1 MFSYSQLHR
10 YTQLYNPYTTTF
22 TVNSYSTNIR
32 FLEHVVLNMSLTLE
46 NYGTEYYYDD
56 LAYHNYDMYDFL
68 TESHPRRGDI
78 QVELTSPHGTKSVL
92 LPYRKFDFVN
102 YVGYSNWPFM
112 SVHHWGESPLGTW
125 KLKVSFK
132 SSSGYVTVRVNGLEL
147 YGVSNFSK
155 PPSPSEP
162 SSPSS
167 GPSPIFSSSTYK
179 PPSPSEPSS
188 LSSGPSPTS
197 SSSTYKPPSPSEPSS
212 LSSGPSPTSSSSTY
226 KPPSPSDKLPIIIAI
241 TVGAFVFIIL
251 AGLFAIIACFWNYN
265 KKNRQSRGYR
275 RMDVSPVNT

>member
-1 MFSYSQLHR
+1 
-10 YTQLYNPYTTTF
+10 
-22 TVNSYSTNIR
+22 
-32 FLEHVVLNMSLTLE
+32 MSLTLE

-132 SSSGYVTVRVNGLEL
+132 SSSGSVTVHVNGLEL
-147 YGVSNFSK
+147 YGVSTTPVSVLNIPKNCDSK
-155 PPSPSEP
+155 CADRCSAEHCDSCANVRNVTTLECMDKCDDTLQICTMVIVY
-162 SSPSS
+162 SH
-167 GPSPIFSSSTYK
+167 FLNHHHLA
-179 PPSPSEPSS
+179 S
-188 LSSGPSPTS
+188 LPLFPVG
-197 SSSTYKPPSPSEPSS
+197 
-212 LSSGPSPTSSSSTY
+212 LHQRL
-226 KPPSPSDKLPIIIAI
+226 LPIDHHHQVSLPLLP
-241 TVGAFVFIIL
+241 VGLHQRLLPIDHHHQVSL
-251 AGLFAIIACFWNYN
+251 PLLPVGLHQRLLPIDHHH
-265 KKNRQSRGYR
+265 Q
-275 RMDVSPVNT
+275 VSLPLLPVGLHQCLLLINHHHL